1 MARCKDCGALI
12 DWMKNT
18 ETGKKMPVDRE
29 EVCFI
34 QKEKGK
40 IRFMCRREIVR
51 GYQVG
56 DAYEEGYELGNIL
69 HWDSC
74 RGERKWRE

>member
-1 MARCKDCGALI
+1 
-12 DWMKNT
+12 
-18 ETGKKMPVDRE
+18 MPVDRE

-40 IRFMCRREIVR
+40 IRFVCHGEIVH
-51 GYQVG
+51 GYRVG
-56 DAYEEGYELGNIL
+56 DANEDGYELGNVL

-74 RGERKWRE
+74 RGEK